1 MSLNWKEIDHILAE
15 IPLQNSFI
23 RQIHQPRHHLV
34 VLELFNRGGGFRL
47 LFSFANPHCRLHLT
61 SRKLVNPKKL
71 QRFAA
76 LLRSRTRN
84 GRIIKAGQVGNER
97 IVKLEVQ
104 KDDVG
109 TILWARFWGGAA
121 NMIATNTDGRI
132 LDALYRRPKRN
143 EISGGFYNPEQ
154 ELNRSPTPEKKVY
167 SVRELPGDGSFN
179 QKIEGYYF
187 DLEQDTERELL
198 SARLLR
204 DLTGSQV
211 RIEGNR
217 ERLNQK
223 LEIYRHSEQFK
234 TCGDLI
240 LSNLHTIKRGDR
252 WLSVEQFEQGQ
263 ADGAGPTEID
273 TIEIEL
279 DPLLKPAE
287 NAESYFRKYR
297 QAKSGQEKLA
307 EEIEEQDR
315 QLKRVQDRLI
325 RIHQLDLETLRSQ
338 LKDGRRTGRRG
349 QKDPVPG
356 LSFQSAGFRILVGRT
371 ARQNDELLRRQVRGN
386 DIWFHVRDS
395 PGAYVFVRT
404 ITGKSL
410 PLDVML
416 DAGNLALFYSK
427 GKSSGQGDVYY
438 TRVKYLKRV
447 KKGKIGLVIPTQ
459 EKNLFIKL
467 DEKRLVRL
475 REARGGHQS
484 VSA

>member
-1 MSLNWKEIDHILAE
+1 MSLNWKEIDSILAE
-15 IPLQNSFI
+15 IPLENSFI
-23 RQIHQPRHHLV
+23 RQIHQPRHHLL
-34 VLELFNRGGGFRL
+34 VLELFNRGSSFRL

-61 SRKLVNPKKL
+61 SRRLANPKKP

-76 LLRSRTRN
+76 FLRSRTRN
-84 GRIIKAGQVGNER
+84 GRILKAYQVGNER
-97 IVKLEVQ
+97 IVKLKIQ
-104 KDDVG
+104 KGDVG

-121 NMIATNTDGRI
+121 NMIATDADGCV
-132 LDALYRRPKRN
+132 LDALYRRPNRN

-154 ELNRSPTPEKKVY
+154 EMDRSPPLEKNDY

-187 DLEQDTERELL
+187 DLEQDTERERL
-198 SARLLR
+198 SAQLLR
-204 DLTGSQV
+204 DLTGSQA
-211 RIEGNR
+211 RIEANR
-217 ERLNQK
+217 EKLNQK
-223 LEIYRHSEQFK
+223 LKIYRYSEQFK
-234 TCGDLI
+234 TFGDLI
-240 LSNLHTIKRGDR
+240 LSNIHTIKKGDR
-252 WLSVEQFEQGQ
+252 WLRAEQFEQRKV
-263 ADGAGPTEID
+263 DGAGPADID

-297 QAKSGQEKLA
+297 KAKSGQEKLA
-307 EEIEEQDR
+307 EEIKEQER
-315 QLKRVQDRLI
+315 QLERVQNQLA
-325 RIHQLDLETLRSQ
+325 RIPELDLETLRSQ
-338 LKDGRRTGRRG
+338 FKDARRAGRRG
-349 QKDPVPG
+349 QKDLVPG
-356 LSFQSAGFRILVGRT
+356 LGFQSSGFRILVGRT
-371 ARQNDELLRRQVRGN
+371 ARENDELLRRQVRGN

-395 PGAYVFVRT
+395 PCAYVFVRT
-404 ITGKSL
+404 IAGKSL

-459 EKNLFIKL
+459 EKNLLIKL

-475 REARGGHQS
+475 RETRG
-484 VSA
+484 